1 MTEAADPLATRKHVH
16 VDRLVAASA
25 VEPRSPSL
33 PRRGPS
39 GARTRG
45 ASGRAQ
51 RGCLDQLKPE
61 SAVQEYD
68 GLVWAVWSGPVA
80 ALEPIFTTDHD

>member
-1 MTEAADPLATRKHVH
+1 MTEAADPANTRKQVH
-16 VDRLVAASA
+16 VDRLAAA
-25 VEPRSPSL
+25 LDVEPRSPSL
-33 PRRGPS
+33 PRRGPR

-51 RGCLDQLKPE
+51 RGCLDQLEPE

-80 ALEPIFTTDHD
+80 PVEPIFTTDHD